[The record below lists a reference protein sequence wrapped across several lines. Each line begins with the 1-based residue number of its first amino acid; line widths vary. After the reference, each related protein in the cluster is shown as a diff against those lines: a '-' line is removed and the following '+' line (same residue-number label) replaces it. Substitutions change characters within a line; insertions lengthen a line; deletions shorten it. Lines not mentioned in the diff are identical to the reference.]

1 VEEFWVCQNCKSL
14 NRAGSSKCYSC
25 KTRFGS
31 KPPQPETFS
40 KAPAAPAA
48 LLRGPIPDFSAASV
62 ASQPYVRPTALGPA
76 TAGAGAIAPA
86 RSSGF
91 PNPVAAIKRR
101 IAASLS
107 MRQAVSVTPLGYF
120 TTGLFALSLLLGAL
134 LLMTLMPVAGHL
146 LQHADASAAW
156 RQLAVGQQ
164 GLAKSLAIALLV
176 VALLT
181 WICFAVFVGLTT
193 HNATGLGADQPLL
206 SPYRAGTTWG
216 RVAWTQARVAVG
228 LIVPAALIW
237 QNYIIVGLIGALVAV
252 EIAHRNLD
260 DQSSWL
266 NRPARHLPDLY
277 IKLGL
282 EGSISPRL
290 AALWSACFRMANVM
304 AIVVSA
310 TPMILL
316 TAWVGGVIT
325 GHTDV
330 ITWQSSGLGPVQ
342 VVVAL
347 LVANLIGW
355 TAAAIVLLI
364 PLTIGLVKRQKVRKA
379 LVRVGRSRSWVGR
392 PDEGGYSVG
401 TRALTAQDD
410 SYDDEDR
417 IVERL
422 PRHSINAMLQPEDLD
437 PAFGGA
443 GFGGAGFGG
452 PDNPGL
458 GAQTPGSPGR
468 EDSGFGGPDNSGLGA
483 QTPGSPGRED
493 SGFGG
498 SGFGGSSP
506 D

>member
-1 VEEFWVCQNCKSL
+1 MEEFWVCQNCKSL
-14 NRAGSSKCYSC
+14 NRAGSNKCYSC

-31 KPPQPETFS
+31 KPPQPEPIS
-40 KAPAAPAA
+40 KAPAAPAT
-48 LLRGPIPDFSAASV
+48 LLRGPIPNFGAAPF
-62 ASQPYVRPTALGPA
+62 ASQPYARPTALGPA
-76 TAGAGAIAPA
+76 TAGAAAIAPA

-107 MRQAVSVTPLGYF
+107 MRQSVSVTPLGYF
-120 TTGLFALSLLLGAL
+120 TTGLLVLNLLLGAL
-134 LLMTLMPVAGHL
+134 LLLTLMPVASHL
-146 LQHADASAAW
+146 LQHADVGAAW
-156 RQLAVGQQ
+156 GQLAAGQQ

-176 VALLT
+176 VELLT

-216 RVAWTQARVAVG
+216 RVVWTQARVAVG

-237 QNYIIVGLIGALVAV
+237 RNYIIVGLIGALVAV

-282 EGSISPRL
+282 EGSISSRL

-310 TPMILL
+310 TPMVLL
-316 TAWVGGVIT
+316 TAWVAGVIT

-342 VVVAL
+342 IVVAL

-355 TAAAIVLLI
+355 MAAAIVLLI
-364 PLTIGLVKRQKVRKA
+364 PLTIGLVKRQEVRKT

-392 PDEGGYSVG
+392 PGEGGYAAG
-401 TRALTAQDD
+401 ARALTAQDD

-422 PRHSINAMLQPEDLD
+422 PRHPIKAMLQPEDLD
-437 PAFGGA
+437 P
-443 GFGGAGFGG
+443 GFGGPARGGPGFGG
-452 PDNPGL
+452 PD
-458 GAQTPGSPGR
+458 SPG
-468 EDSGFGGPDNSGLGA
+468 FGA

-498 SGFGGSSP
+498 SGFGGSNP
-506 D
+506 G

>member
-1 VEEFWVCQNCKSL
+1 MEQFWVCQNCKSL
-14 NRAGSSKCYSC
+14 NRIGSGKCYSC

-31 KPPQPETFS
+31 KPPQPEAIS
-40 KAPAAPAA
+40 RAPAAPVAPR
-48 LLRGPIPDFSAASV
+48 RGPIPNFSAAPV
-62 ASQPYVRPTALGPA
+62 ASQPYARPTALGPA
-76 TAGAGAIAPA
+76 TAGAAAIAPA

-107 MRQAVSVTPLGYF
+107 MRKSVSVRRLGHF
-120 TTGLFALSLLLGAL
+120 TTGLLVLNLILGAL
-134 LLMTLMPVAGHL
+134 LLLTLMPVASNL
-146 LQHADASAAW
+146 LQHADAGAAW
-156 RQLAVGQQ
+156 GQLAAAQQ
-164 GLAKSLAIALLV
+164 GLAKLLALALLV

-193 HNATGLGADQPLL
+193 YNATGLGADQPLL
-206 SPYRAGTTWG
+206 SPYRAGTAWG
-216 RVAWTQARVAVG
+216 GVVWTQARVAVG

-237 QNYIIVGLIGALVAV
+237 QNYTILGLIGALVAV
-252 EIAHRNLD
+252 EIAHRNLE

-282 EGSISPRL
+282 EDSISSRL
-290 AALWSACFRMANVM
+290 AALWSVCFRIANVM
-304 AIVVSA
+304 AILVSA
-310 TPMILL
+310 TPMVLL
-316 TAWVGGVIT
+316 TAWAAGVIT

-355 TAAAIVLLI
+355 TAAATVLLI
-364 PLTIGLVKRQKVRKA
+364 PLTIELVKRQEVRKT
-379 LVRVGRSRSWVGR
+379 LVRVGRSRSWVSR
-392 PDEGGYSVG
+392 PGEGSYAAGA
-401 TRALTAQDD
+401 RALTAPDD
-410 SYDDEDR
+410 SFDDEDR

-422 PRHSINAMLQPEDLD
+422 PRHPINAMLQPEDLD
-437 PAFGGA
+437 PRFGGA
-443 GFGGAGFGG
+443 ARRGSGFGDAGGPGFGG
-452 PDNPGL
+452 PDNPGF
-458 GAQTPGSPGR
+458 GSQTPGSPGR
-468 EDSGFGGPDNSGLGA
+468 EGP
-483 QTPGSPGRED
+483 
-493 SGFGG
+493 GFGG

>member
-31 KPPQPETFS
+31 KPPQPETIS
-40 KAPAAPAA
+40 TAPAAPAA
-48 LLRGPIPDFSAASV
+48 LLRGSIPDFSAAPV
-62 ASQPYVRPTALGPA
+62 ASQPYARPTALGPA
-76 TAGAGAIAPA
+76 TAGAAAIAPA

-107 MRQAVSVTPLGYF
+107 MRQSVSVTPLGYF
-120 TTGLFALSLLLGAL
+120 TTGLLVLSLLLGAL
-134 LLMTLMPVAGHL
+134 LLLTLMPVASHL
-146 LQHADASAAW
+146 LQHADAGAAW
-156 RQLAVGQQ
+156 GQLAAGQQ
-164 GLAKSLAIALLV
+164 GLARSLAIALLV

-206 SPYRAGTTWG
+206 SPSRAGTTWG
-216 RVAWTQARVAVG
+216 RVVWTQARVAVG

-277 IKLGL
+277 IKLGF
-282 EGSISPRL
+282 EGSISSRL

-304 AIVVSA
+304 AILVSA
-310 TPMILL
+310 TPMVLL
-316 TAWVGGVIT
+316 TARVAGVIT

-364 PLTIGLVKRQKVRKA
+364 PLTIGLVKRQEVRKT
-379 LVRVGRSRSWVGR
+379 LVRVSRSRSWVGR
-392 PDEGGYSVG
+392 PGEGSYAAGA
-401 TRALTAQDD
+401 RALTAQDD
-410 SYDDEDR
+410 RYDDEDR

-422 PRHSINAMLQPEDLD
+422 PRHPINAMLQPEDLD
-437 PAFGGA
+437 P
-443 GFGGAGFGG
+443 GFGGPARGGSGFGG
-452 PDNPGL
+452 PDNPG
-458 GAQTPGSPGR
+458 
-468 EDSGFGGPDNSGLGA
+468 FGA